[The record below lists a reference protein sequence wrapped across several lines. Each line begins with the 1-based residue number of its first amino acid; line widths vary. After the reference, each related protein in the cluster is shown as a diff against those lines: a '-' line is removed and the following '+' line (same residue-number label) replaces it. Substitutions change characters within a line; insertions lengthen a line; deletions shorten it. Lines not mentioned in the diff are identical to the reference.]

1 MSSANEKIASLLDK
15 EIIKIIHL
23 NGNFLIFE
31 PASIV
36 NCMKI
41 NIHVDLIG
49 PCPRLLVSEKT
60 GLPGLL
66 TPYQASILLQSP
78 NVKVFNGKEEVDSEQ
93 LVDFEDKFY
102 LQLERDVKKSHLE
115 IAASYGQDVDI
126 PAALEKFTELAQ
138 CDRRWRVNFLDH
150 GALTKTNDGSKCS
163 TMPEIKGLDALK
175 DKCHRYLWQC
185 GYYLTSGMK
194 YGCDWLAYEHPP
206 DLVHAKYIVSVLDV
220 DKKLRSSD
228 IAARSRIAT
237 KSKKK
242 WLLLSVVNDRVEGSV
257 ISWNHRRY

>member
-1 MSSANEKIASLLDK
+1 LK
-15 EIIKIIHL
+15 
-23 NGNFLIFE
+23 
-31 PASIV
+31 
-36 NCMKI
+36 
-41 NIHVDLIG
+41 
-49 PCPRLLVSEKT
+49 
-60 GLPGLL
+60 
-66 TPYQASILLQSP
+66 
-78 NVKVFNGKEEVDSEQ
+78 
-93 LVDFEDKFY
+93 
-102 LQLERDVKKSHLE
+102 
-115 IAASYGQDVDI
+115 SYGQDVDI

-220 DKKLRSSD
+220 DKKVF
-228 IAARSRIAT
+228 
-237 KSKKK
+237 KKLHVHEFK
-242 WLLLSVVNDRVEGSV
+242 KPCLLVAEPR
-257 ISWNHRRY
+257 